1 MRAMPT
7 EAGMK
12 TCSKCKQEKSI
23 LDFCANRSHE
33 DGLHLWCK
41 PCHRAAARE
50 YAEGHRAERAARRSG
65 AAARAYDAAYRTAHL
80 AEDAAR
86 EVARRAARREAMR
99 VLLGDACVRC
109 GSTDGLEFDH
119 VDPGS
124 KSFTV
129 GAHLGCAWSRLTEEL
144 AKCQLLCR
152 DCHLDKTLAARD
164 AEPRSMTPNAVRKRR
179 NREKRM
185 AGL

>member
-1 MRAMPT
+1 MST
-7 EAGMK
+7 EADTK

-23 LDFCANRSHE
+23 FDFCSNRSHK
-33 DGLHLWCK
+33 DGLLLWCK

-50 YAEGHRAERAARRSG
+50 YAKGHRAERAARRSG
-65 AAARAYDAAYRTAHL
+65 AAARAYDAVYRKGHL
-80 AEDAAR
+80 AEHAAR
-86 EVARRAARREAMR
+86 EVAGGAARREAMR
-99 VLLGDACVRC
+99 ALLGDACVRC

-119 VDPGS
+119 VAPGS

-129 GAHLGCAWSRLTEEL
+129 GAHLGCAWSRLMEEL
-144 AKCQLLCR
+144 AKCQLLCH
-152 DCHLDKTLAARD
+152 DCHWDKTLAARD
-164 AEPRSMTPNAVRKRR
+164 AEPRSTTPNAIRKRR